1 MPDHIE
7 VILRTVFAFVIL
19 FGGAR
24 FLGKQTIA
32 QMNIFDFI
40 VAISLG
46 SIAASLG
53 FNTTLPFHHTTI
65 SFVTLV
71 MIIYVISLIALRS
84 RKLRGFMAGKPTL
97 VIQNGKILE
106 ENMKGMRYTLDYLN
120 QQLREKDIFDISEV
134 EFAMIETDGHMSV
147 KKYPSFENVTRKDL
161 QLYMKAEGYMPIEVI
176 MDGKLI
182 LKNIHE
188 NQLTEE
194 WIDEEL
200 QKRQLSLKDIVY
212 AVRSSNGSLY
222 IDTYDDHIHSPIDQE

>member
-1 MPDHIE
+1 MPDYIE
-7 VILRTVFAFVIL
+7 VILRTMFAFAIL

-24 FLGKQTIA
+24 LLGKQTIA

-40 VAISLG
+40 AAISLG
-46 SIAASLG
+46 SIAANLA
-53 FNTTLPFHHTTI
+53 FNTTLPLHHTTI

-71 MIIYVISLIALRS
+71 FIIYIISLWALRN
-84 RKLRGFMAGKPTL
+84 RKVRGFMAGKPTL
-97 VIQNGKILE
+97 LIQNGKILE

-120 QQLREKDIFDISEV
+120 QQLREKDVFDISQV

-147 KKYPSFENVTRKDL
+147 KKYPSFENIIRKDL
-161 QLYMKAEGYMPIEVI
+161 NIWMKAERYMPIEVI

-188 NQLTEE
+188 NQLTEQ
-194 WIDEEL
+194 WVDEEL
-200 QKRQLSLKDIVY
+200 KKRQLSLEQVVY
-212 AVRSSNGSLY
+212 AVRASNGSLY

>member
-1 MPDHIE
+1 MSEHIE
-7 VILRTVFAFVIL
+7 VILRTMFAFAIL

-24 FLGKQTIA
+24 LLGKQTIA

-40 VAISLG
+40 AAISLG
-46 SIAASLG
+46 SIAANLA
-53 FNTTLPFHHTTI
+53 FNTTLPLQHTTI
-65 SFVTLV
+65 SFVSLV

-84 RKLRGFMAGKPTL
+84 RKMRGLMAGKPTL
-97 VIQNGKILE
+97 IIQNGKILE
-106 ENMKGMRYTLDYLN
+106 GNMKGMRYTLDYLN

-161 QLYMKAEGYMPIEVI
+161 HLFMKAERYMPIEVI

-182 LKNIHE
+182 QKNIHE
-188 NQLTEE
+188 NHLTEQ
-194 WIDEEL
+194 WIEEEL
-200 QKRQLSLKDIVY
+200 KKRQLSLKDIVY

-222 IDTYDDHIHSPIDQE
+222 IDTYDDHIQSPIDQE

>member
-7 VILRTVFAFVIL
+7 VMLRTMFAFAIL

-24 FLGKQTIA
+24 LLGKQTIA

-40 VAISLG
+40 AAISLG
-46 SIAASLG
+46 SIAANLA
-53 FNTTLPFHHTTI
+53 FNTTLPLHHTTI

-71 MIIYVISLIALRS
+71 FIIYIISLWALRN
-84 RKLRGFMAGKPTL
+84 RKVRGFMAGKPTL

-120 QQLREKDIFDISEV
+120 QQLREKDVFDISQV

-147 KKYPSFENVTRKDL
+147 KKYPSFENIIRKDL
-161 QLYMKAEGYMPIEVI
+161 NIWMKAERYMPIEVI

-188 NQLTEE
+188 NQLTEQ
-194 WIDEEL
+194 WVDEEL
-200 QKRQLSLKDIVY
+200 KKRQLSLEQVVY
-212 AVRSSNGSLY
+212 AVRASNGSLY

>member
-7 VILRTVFAFVIL
+7 VILRTIFAFVIL

-24 FLGKQTIA
+24 LLGKQTIA

-40 VAISLG
+40 AAISLG
-46 SIAASLG
+46 SIAANLA
-53 FNTTLPFHHTTI
+53 FNTTLPLHHTTI

-71 MIIYVISLIALRS
+71 IIIYVISLLALRS
-84 RKLRGFMAGKPTL
+84 RKMRGFMAGKPTL

-120 QQLREKDIFDISEV
+120 QQLREKNVFDISEV

-147 KKYPSFENVTRKDL
+147 KKYPSFDYVTRKDL
-161 QLYMKAEGYMPIEVI
+161 NLWKQAERYMPIEVI

-182 LKNIHE
+182 LKNLQE
-188 NQLTEE
+188 NQLTEQ
-194 WIDEEL
+194 WIYEEL

>member
-40 VAISLG
+40 AAISLG

-53 FNTTLPFHHTTI
+53 FHTTI

-134 EFAMIETDGHMSV
+134 EFAMIETDGQ
-147 KKYPSFENVTRKDL
+147 KISFV
-161 QLYMKAEGYMPIEVI
+161 
-176 MDGKLI
+176 
-182 LKNIHE
+182 
-188 NQLTEE
+188 
-194 WIDEEL
+194 
-200 QKRQLSLKDIVY
+200 
-212 AVRSSNGSLY
+212 
-222 IDTYDDHIHSPIDQE
+222 

>member
-7 VILRTVFAFVIL
+7 VILRTMFAFAIL
-19 FGGAR
+19 FVGAR
-24 FLGKQTIA
+24 LLGKQTIA

-40 VAISLG
+40 AAISLG
-46 SIAASLG
+46 SIAASLA

-106 ENMKGMRYTLDYLN
+106 ENMKGMRYTFDYLN

-147 KKYPSFENVTRKDL
+147 KKYPSFENVTRKDI

-188 NQLTEE
+188 NQLTVE

-200 QKRQLSLKDIVY
+200 KKRQLSLKDIVY

>member
-1 MPDHIE
+1 
-7 VILRTVFAFVIL
+7 
-19 FGGAR
+19 
-24 FLGKQTIA
+24 
-32 QMNIFDFI
+32 MNIFDFI
-40 VAISLG
+40 AAISLG

-71 MIIYVISLIALRS
+71 LIIYVISLIALRS

-134 EFAMIETDGHMSV
+134 EFAMIETEGHMSV
-147 KKYPSFENVTRKDL
+147 KKYPSFEKVTRKDL

-188 NQLTEE
+188 NQLTVE

-200 QKRQLSLKDIVY
+200 KKRKLSLKDIVY

>member
-1 MPDHIE
+1 M
-7 VILRTVFAFVIL
+7 
-19 FGGAR
+19 
-24 FLGKQTIA
+24 
-32 QMNIFDFI
+32 
-40 VAISLG
+40 
-46 SIAASLG
+46 
-53 FNTTLPFHHTTI
+53 
-65 SFVTLV
+65 
-71 MIIYVISLIALRS
+71 
-84 RKLRGFMAGKPTL
+84 RGFMAGKPTL

-182 LKNIHE
+182 LKNIQE
-188 NQLTEE
+188 NQLTVE

-200 QKRQLSLKDIVY
+200 KKRQLSLKDIVY

>member
-7 VILRTVFAFVIL
+7 VILRMMFAFAIL

-24 FLGKQTIA
+24 LLGKQTIA

-40 VAISLG
+40 AAISLG
-46 SIAASLG
+46 SIAANLA
-53 FNTTLPFHHTTI
+53 FNTTLPLQHTTI
-65 SFVTLV
+65 SFVSLV
-71 MIIYVISLIALRS
+71 MIIYVISLLALRS
-84 RKLRGFMAGKPTL
+84 RKMRGFMAGKPTL

-106 ENMKGMRYTLDYLN
+106 GNMKGMRYTLDYLN

-147 KKYPSFENVTRKDL
+147 KKYPSFEKVTRKDL
-161 QLYMKAEGYMPIEVI
+161 HLFMEAERYMPIEVI

-182 LKNIHE
+182 QKNIQE
-188 NQLTEE
+188 NQLTEQ
-194 WIDEEL
+194 WIEEEL
-200 QKRQLSLKDIVY
+200 KKRQLSLKDIVY
-212 AVRSSNGSLY
+212 AVRSSNGNLY

>member
-7 VILRTVFAFVIL
+7 VILRTMFAFAIL

-24 FLGKQTIA
+24 LLGKQTIA

-40 VAISLG
+40 ATISLG
-46 SIAASLG
+46 SIAASLA

-134 EFAMIETDGHMSV
+134 EFAIIETDGHMSV

-188 NQLTEE
+188 NQLTVE

-200 QKRQLSLKDIVY
+200 KKRQLALKDIVY